1 MSRLKDFIISRVR
14 VKLLTVFLFS
24 PAEMFYVR
32 QLTREIGEE
41 INAVRRELTHMVD
54 VGMVKTENRGN
65 RVYFW
70 FNKHYQFYP
79 ELLSMIV
86 KTSGLGAAIAKDQ
99 QKLGKVKFALVA
111 GRFARVMPRK
121 EGWIDLLLVGDI
133 VLPQLSSIVKTHED
147 KSRGEINYS
156 VMTEAEFIFRKNRRD
171 PFIIELMMRS
181 RIMLIGDEEEFAG

>member
-1 MSRLKDFIISRVR
+1 MSSLKDFVVSRVR
-14 VKLLTVFLFS
+14 VELLSVLLSS

-32 QLTREIGEE
+32 QLTRKIGEE
-41 INAVRRELTHMVD
+41 INAVRRELTHMAS

-70 FNKHYQFYP
+70 FNRQYQYYS

-86 KTSGLGAAIAKDQ
+86 KTTGLGGAIIKDQ
-99 QKLGKVKFALVA
+99 QKLGRVKFAMIS

-121 EGWIDLLLVGDI
+121 EDLVDLLVVGEI
-133 VLPQLSSIVKTHED
+133 VLPQLAVIVKAHED

-156 VMTEAEFIFRKNRRD
+156 IMTEEEFVFRKSRRD
-171 PFIIELMMRS
+171 PFITELLMRS

>member
-1 MSRLKDFIISRVR
+1 MGHLKDFIVSRVR
-14 VKLLTVFLFS
+14 VKLLSVFLFS

-54 VGMVKTENRGN
+54 VGMIKTENRGN

-70 FNKHYQFYP
+70 FNKQYQFYP
-79 ELLSMIV
+79 ELLSMVV
-86 KTSGLGAAIAKDQ
+86 KTTGLGAAIIKDQ
-99 QKLGKVKFALVA
+99 QKLGKIKFAIIS

-121 EGWIDLLLVGDI
+121 EGLVDLLMVGDI
-133 VLPQLSSIVKTHED
+133 VLPQLAAIVKAHENQL
-147 KSRGEINYS
+147 RGEINYS
-156 VMTEAEFIFRKNRRD
+156 IMAEEEFIFRKSRRD
-171 PFIIELMMRS
+171 PFIMELMMRS

>member
-133 VLPQLSSIVKTHED
+133 VLPQLSSIVKAHED